1 MKKTFLFA
9 FSALALHSFSQSSF
23 NYTINGSLK
32 NATDNSYIYVHHRW
46 DNKDYTDSVKTK
58 NGTFTFNGKSQEPN
72 MHWITQSRNIN
83 EQPNLIFFVD
93 AGKISVTGHLDS
105 LPLAKV
111 VGGQTQK
118 DYTEYNALM
127 GNFGVKQQYLINIYN
142 ESKAKGDDATMNSA
156 VAEYQAL
163 EKEVKNSIEGFIKT
177 HSKSAVSCYAIYFNS
192 QNANANMED
201 LERVVGL
208 LDKSILNTK
217 YGKLAQEKLTQMRG
231 TTIGYTAVNFTQ
243 ADPNGKMVNL
253 SDLRG
258 KYVLVDFWASW
269 CGPCKGEIPFLKTA
283 YERFHNKGFE
293 IVSVS
298 LDDKKQAWLA
308 SLRQFQMPWI
318 HVSDSKGFNSAV
330 NELYH
335 VPSIPKTL
343 LLDKTGKI
351 IATDLRGRALDLK
364 LEELLK

>member
-1 MKKTFLFA
+1 MLKKYFSVAILFA
-9 FSALALHSFSQSSF
+9 TSVISSHAIAKNNCTIKATVLDLQDGTVFIRNLTSPKLDTVIISKGVF
-23 NYTINGSLK
+23 NYQCEINEATPFLLTDEANRYQLFFADPNATINLKLKRKDMQVTALEGSKSQDVFRKLI
-32 NATDNSYIYVHHRW
+32 NANEPLQQLATKLQQGINSQEA
-46 DNKDYTDSVKTK
+46 NKDSIAQVL
-58 NGTFTFNGKSQEPN
+58 NAIN
-72 MHWITQSRNIN
+72 IQSRNN
-83 EQPNLIFFVD
+83 FYSFLKANKTSEVSSFVLFSTISND
-93 AGKISVTGHLDS
+93 RNVNTKSADTMFQFLEGKGKTSF
-105 LPLAKV
+105 
-111 VGGQTQK
+111 
-118 DYTEYNALM
+118 Y
-127 GNFGVKQQYLINIYN
+127 GVELTKLIN
-142 ESKAKGDDATMNSA
+142 K
-156 VAEYQAL
+156 L
-163 EKEVKNSIEGFIKT
+163 KEVEVGYMAPDFTLPDSTGNKKYT
-177 HSKSAVSCYAIYFNS
+177 LSKIYS
-192 QNANANMED
+192 QN
-201 LERVVGL
+201 
-208 LDKSILNTK
+208 
-217 YGKLAQEKLTQMRG
+217 
-231 TTIGYTAVNFTQ
+231 
-243 ADPNGKMVNL
+243 
-253 SDLRG
+253 
-258 KYVLVDFWASW
+258 KYVLIDFWASW

>member
-1 MKKTFLFA
+1 MLKKYFSVAILFA
-9 FSALALHSFSQSSF
+9 TSVISSHAIAKNNCTIKATVLDLQDGTIFIRNLTSPKLDTVIISKGVF
-23 NYTINGSLK
+23 NYQCEINEATPFLLTDEANRYQLFFADPNATINLKLKRKDMQVTALEGSKSQDVFRKLI
-32 NATDNSYIYVHHRW
+32 NANEPLQQLATKLQQDINSQEA
-46 DNKDYTDSVKTK
+46 NKDSIAQVL
-58 NGTFTFNGKSQEPN
+58 NAIN
-72 MHWITQSRNIN
+72 IQSRNN
-83 EQPNLIFFVD
+83 FYSFLKANKTSEVSSFVLFSTISND
-93 AGKISVTGHLDS
+93 RNVNTKSADTMFQFLEGKGKNSF
-105 LPLAKV
+105 
-111 VGGQTQK
+111 
-118 DYTEYNALM
+118 Y
-127 GNFGVKQQYLINIYN
+127 GVELTKLINKLKAVEVGYMAPDFTLPDSTGNKKYTLSKIY
-142 ESKAKGDDATMNSA
+142 
-156 VAEYQAL
+156 
-163 EKEVKNSIEGFIKT
+163 
-177 HSKSAVSCYAIYFNS
+177 S
-192 QNANANMED
+192 QN
-201 LERVVGL
+201 
-208 LDKSILNTK
+208 
-217 YGKLAQEKLTQMRG
+217 
-231 TTIGYTAVNFTQ
+231 
-243 ADPNGKMVNL
+243 
-253 SDLRG
+253 
-258 KYVLVDFWASW
+258 KYVLIDFWASW